1 MNKKLRNGLI
11 VGGVVAIAGLG
22 LWLYT
27 SIKKKNDASW
37 RLLKLPSGTK
47 KNRKIVLTKSN

>member
-1 MNKKLRNGLI
+1 MNKKLRVGLI

-22 LWLYT
+22 LWLFT

-37 RLLKLPSGTK
+37 KLLKLPTGSK
-47 KNRKIVLTKSN
+47 SKRKIVLTKSN